1 DWSEGE
7 VELLTEAREW
17 PETGRPRR
25 AGVSSFGLSGTN
37 AHVIIEQAPEE
48 ETGPA
53 VAGAGHTDLPA
64 IPLVLSAKN
73 EESLAGQ
80 ALRLAAR
87 LEAAPE
93 TPVLD
98 VAYSLVTSRAAF
110 DRRTAVVVG
119 AGRAEVL
126 SGLRSVAEGR
136 GEVVRAGKGG
146 RSAFLFTGQGAQR
159 LGMGR
164 GLYEAFPVFAEA
176 FDRVVSELG
185 LPLADI
191 VWGGDAGRLE
201 RTEFAQPALFAFEV
215 ALFRLLESWGV
226 RPDFVAGHSVGEI
239 AAAHVAGVFSLADA
253 ARLVVARGRL
263 MQALPEGGAMVAV
276 QATED
281 EVRPLLTGVVS
292 IAAVNGPT
300 SVVVS
305 GESEAVEA
313 VAGHFTSLGRKSS
326 RLKVSHAFHSPL
338 MEPMLDDFR
347 AVAESLSYSVPV
359 LPVVAVGEVTDP
371 EYWVRHVRDAVR
383 FKDGVERLVGE
394 GVTRFVEVGPDGV
407 LTGLAQ
413 GVLEDVESVHLIA
426 SQRRHRVE
434 AETLVAAVAGFHCAG
449 GGVDWEAFYAPSGAR
464 RVELP
469 TYAFRKRR
477 YWVESGLRAG
487 GVVQAAPSAEP
498 ETPPSDG
505 LLRKRLA
512 LLTEGE
518 RDRELLRLV
527 REHAVGVLGHETID
541 EVEAD
546 RAFMELGFDSVAA
559 GELRRR
565 LSHAAGVD
573 LPATLIFDYPTSRA
587 VAEHLRVS
595 LDTVSDSAADTVLGE
610 IDRLDGVLG
619 SLDPAT
625 DHARVAARLEALW
638 RRWQDTHAAA
648 EPVSEPAQDLDV
660 ASDDELFSLLDG
672 ELGSS

>member
-1 DWSEGE
+1 KSLYSDVPSDQVDWSEGE

-292 IAAVNGPT
+292 VAAVNGPT

-359 LPVVAVGEVTDP
+359 LPVVA
-371 EYWVRHVRDAVR
+371 
-383 FKDGVERLVGE
+383 
-394 GVTRFVEVGPDGV
+394 
-407 LTGLAQ
+407 
-413 GVLEDVESVHLIA
+413 
-426 SQRRHRVE
+426 
-434 AETLVAAVAGFHCAG
+434 
-449 GGVDWEAFYAPSGAR
+449 
-464 RVELP
+464 
-469 TYAFRKRR
+469 
-477 YWVESGLRAG
+477 
-487 GVVQAAPSAEP
+487 
-498 ETPPSDG
+498 
-505 LLRKRLA
+505 
-512 LLTEGE
+512 
-518 RDRELLRLV
+518 
-527 REHAVGVLGHETID
+527 
-541 EVEAD
+541 
-546 RAFMELGFDSVAA
+546 
-559 GELRRR
+559 
-565 LSHAAGVD
+565 
-573 LPATLIFDYPTSRA
+573 
-587 VAEHLRVS
+587 
-595 LDTVSDSAADTVLGE
+595 
-610 IDRLDGVLG
+610 
-619 SLDPAT
+619 
-625 DHARVAARLEALW
+625 
-638 RRWQDTHAAA
+638 
-648 EPVSEPAQDLDV
+648 
-660 ASDDELFSLLDG
+660 
-672 ELGSS
+672 